1 MPEFND
7 PAPADSTLAQG
18 AVLQAAGF
26 ADSDDVA
33 LGWECANP
41 ALQIE
46 RWHQEAGA
54 GAEPH

>member
-7 PAPADSTLAQG
+7 PAPADSALAPG
-18 AVLQAAGF
+18 AALHAAGF
-26 ADSDDVA
+26 ADPDDVA

-54 GAEPH
+54 DPH